1 MKLKG
6 RGSVFPIMD
15 HWILWLYKMDTNAK
29 IKKLSLSG
37 KRTLAMKERMRH
49 RKGLL
54 DEKFG
59 NSEKSDFSLEA
70 IEEMIHKLAHTGRS
84 SKLWR

>member
-1 MKLKG
+1 
-6 RGSVFPIMD
+6 
-15 HWILWLYKMDTNAK
+15 
-29 IKKLSLSG
+29 
-37 KRTLAMKERMRH
+37 MRH